1 MYQETAKELIQ
12 FIENSPTCFHA
23 VASMKEM
30 LEKEGYTELKEAD
43 KWEIKKGGNYY
54 VTRNDSSLIA
64 FSVPEGEAKGFR
76 IMASHSDSPC
86 FKIKENPEMTVDNKY
101 VKLNVERY
109 GGMIC
114 APWFDRPLSVAG
126 RVIVKEDGKLVTKLV
141 DVDRDLL
148 MHRRIYFRYSVIL
161 LQKIPS

>member
-64 FSVPEGEAKGFR
+64 FSVPEGEAKR
-76 IMASHSDSPC
+76 LPH
-86 FKIKENPEMTVDNKY
+86 
-101 VKLNVERY
+101 Y
-109 GGMIC
+109 GKSQ
-114 APWFDRPLSVAG
+114 RLSM
-126 RVIVKEDGKLVTKLV
+126 L
-141 DVDRDLL
+141 
-148 MHRRIYFRYSVIL
+148 
-161 LQKIPS
+161 